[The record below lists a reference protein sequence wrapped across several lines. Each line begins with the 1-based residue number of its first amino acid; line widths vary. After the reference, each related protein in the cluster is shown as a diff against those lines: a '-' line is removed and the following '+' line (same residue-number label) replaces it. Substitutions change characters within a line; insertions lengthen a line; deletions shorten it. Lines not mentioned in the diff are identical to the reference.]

1 MSPSVI
7 IFVTLITPSQSIS
20 HCILTIITATAI
32 IQPSQN
38 ISHITPSPSLLLPS
52 PNITTHQS
60 YHTFTI
66 ITATLTTAI
75 ISPQSQHPASLLPA
89 GGMVQDRSL
98 SRFLLLLLLLW
109 GGTHHHPAA
118 GGVSGHVLHQ
128 GESSVTCN
136 TTGTLGMVGLWVMCT
151 GVVGRF

>member
-1 MSPSVI
+1 MKHQSLHPHHHYCYCHYTAIRKHQSYH
-7 IFVTLITPSQSIS
+7 TLTITIATITPSQS
-20 HCILTIITATAI
+20 
-32 IQPSQN
+32 

-52 PNITTHQS
+52 PLPLS
-60 YHTFTI
+60 
-66 ITATLTTAI
+66 
-75 ISPQSQHPASLLPA
+75 SPQTQHPASLLPA

-98 SRFLLLLLLLW
+98 SHFLLLLLLLW

-136 TTGTLGMVGLWVMCT
+136 TTTGTLGMVGLWVMSRST